1 MAWQHQF
8 TMAKIFLFPGQGSQS
23 LGMGKDLFPR
33 FREEVAAADEIL
45 GYSIEDLCLQGPEEK
60 LNLTQHTQPALYV
73 VNALTWKQKL
83 EDGGEAPA
91 FTAGHSLGE
100 YNALLAAGV
109 FDFATGLRLV
119 RERGRLMGE
128 ARDGGMAAVVGL
140 SRETIE
146 SVLGDNGLE
155 SLDIANLNAPDQT
168 VLSGPKA
175 DIEKAKPIF
184 EQAKARMYVP
194 LKVSAAFH
202 SRYMTPAAESF
213 ARFLEEFTF
222 STPSIPVI
230 ANVSARPYGNDD
242 ATGNLA
248 GQINGPVRWT
258 ESMNYLLEQA
268 PDGEFEE
275 TGPGKVLAGLLRKIK
290 AARG

>member
-1 MAWQHQF
+1 MARQHRF

-23 LGMGKDLFPR
+23 LGMGKDLFSR
-33 FREEVAAADEIL
+33 FRDQVAVADEIL
-45 GYSIEDLCLQGPEEK
+45 GYSVEDLCLEGPEDK
-60 LNLTQHTQPALYV
+60 LNLTPYTQPALYV
-73 VNALTWKQKL
+73 VNALTWRQKL
-83 EDGGEAPA
+83 EDGGETPA

-128 ARDGGMAAVVGL
+128 ASGGGMAAVVGL
-140 SRETIE
+140 DRNKIE
-146 SVLGDNGLE
+146 SVLRENGLE

-168 VLSGPKA
+168 VLSGPKD
-175 DIEKAKPIF
+175 DIERAKPAF
-184 EQAKARMYVP
+184 EAAGARMFVP

-213 ARFLEEFTF
+213 ARFLEGFTF
-222 STPSIPVI
+222 SPPRIPVI
-230 ANVSARPYGNDD
+230 ANVSAKPYGDND
-242 ATGNLA
+242 APANLA

-258 ESMNYLLEQA
+258 ESINFLLAQA
-268 PDGEFEE
+268 PDAEFEE

-290 AARG
+290 AGRK